1 MHYPD
6 LATFRS
12 LAKEHQLIP
21 VYRRLVSD
29 TLTPVTAFHKID
41 TGRSA
46 CLFESVIGGEKVEI
60 GRASCRERVSSPV

>member
-6 LATFRS
+6 LTTFRQ
-12 LAKEHQLIP
+12 LARDHQLIP

-41 TGRSA
+41 TGGSA
-46 CLFESVIGGEKVEI
+46 CLFESVIGGEKV
-60 GRASCRERVSSPV
+60 GGTASWLPIPSWR